1 MGVYGREPQMPNGL
15 VFHRREINLIMDLV
29 SKQKKLFGL
38 FFLTIRKEQRDYFD
52 VMLPRGWVV
61 DGESLVRF
69 DMEDN

>member
-38 FFLTIRKEQRDYFD
+38 FFFNNQEGTKRLF
-52 VMLPRGWVV
+52 
-61 DGESLVRF
+61 
-69 DMEDN
+69 